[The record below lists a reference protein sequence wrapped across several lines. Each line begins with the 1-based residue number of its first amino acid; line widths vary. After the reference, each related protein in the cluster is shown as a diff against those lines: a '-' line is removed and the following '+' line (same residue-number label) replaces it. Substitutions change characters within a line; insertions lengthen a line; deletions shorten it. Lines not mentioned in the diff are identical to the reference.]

1 MTDFNFNK
9 YLRNNPLLKETSG
22 YGNYTQ
28 PEKMLE
34 DESPVEMPDSDEE
47 NPWMPEVDGTE
58 AYTVGE
64 WKCYFDHPGVLVWSY
79 GDIPFEKF
87 LVYATPAWEDPN
99 TTPIQ
104 VDVDQETVGN
114 MSLPQ
119 GMFADFGEYAK
130 AMQPKLQQIERD
142 HSDDISVSMNEDED
156 YDYQSAEEFDL
167 NPQDGENDPLGP
179 DEELMEGSGKVDE
192 VFNVMMEHMRSLIKK
207 TGLDDDDVVD
217 LRAKL
222 ANFFK

>member
-1 MTDFNFNK
+1 MEFNFNK

-34 DESPVEMPDSDEE
+34 SDEEE
-47 NPWMPEVDGTE
+47 NPWMGNVDGTE
-58 AYTVGE
+58 AYTIGE
-64 WKCYFDHPGVLVWSY
+64 WKCYYDHPGVLVWSY

-99 TTPIQ
+99 VTPIQ
-104 VDVDQETVGN
+104 VDVDQETVGT

-119 GMFADFGEYAK
+119 GMFADFSEYAD

-142 HSDDISVSMNEDED
+142 HKDDISVSMNEDDD
-156 YDYQSAEEFDL
+156 YDYQSAEDFDL
-167 NPQDGENDPLGP
+167 DPQDGENDPLGP

-192 VFNVMMEHMRSLIKK
+192 VFNVMMDYMRNLIKK
-207 TGLDDDDVVD
+207 TGLDDDDVQE
-217 LRAKL
+217 LRVKL
-222 ANFFK
+222 AKFFK